1 VPFQSKE
8 VGCFFGPW
16 TAVQGSGS
24 GSLFDIVSGFHS
36 RAKQAQTGRESFLF
50 YRMPDTTTADACIVF
65 RYKGIK

>member
-1 VPFQSKE
+1 MQENES
-8 VGCFFGPW
+8 
-16 TAVQGSGS
+16 S
-24 GSLFDIVSGFHS
+24 SLFDIISGFHS